1 MATLTRFDANVIAF
15 ETIADERVDSLIL
28 SGAGFFFAGLG
39 FLLLVLEETWGRE
52 LLVFVPLALFGCAL
66 IGFAFVPL
74 FRSEWLVVNLER
86 RKYRC
91 RRGVL
96 LWGERIRGPLSDFNQ
111 IRLALVLDPGG
122 HSYWA
127 VEIVWRDDGHL
138 PFRVHHWRWAQSVG
152 LARPGDEDGQL
163 SFLNDLKRMA
173 KELDVQLVVPRDY
186 CVNLGFLDVDEGAT
200 Q

>member
-1 MATLTRFDANVIAF
+1 MATLIRFDDRVIAF
-15 ETIADERVDSLIL
+15 ERIADERVDSLIL
-28 SGAGFFFAGLG
+28 MGAGVFFAGLG

-52 LLVFVPLALFGCAL
+52 LLVFVPIGLFGSAL
-66 IGFAFVPL
+66 IGFTFVPL
-74 FRSEWLVVNLER
+74 FKSECLVVNLER
-86 RKYRC
+86 RQYKC

-96 LWGERIRGPLSDFNQ
+96 LWGEWISGPLRDFNE

-127 VEIVWRDDGHL
+127 VEVVWRDDGHL

-173 KELDVQLVVPRDY
+173 KELDVQLVVPREY
-186 CVNLGFLDVDEGAT
+186 CLNLGLLDVDR
-200 Q
+200 